1 MEQDQNNQAV
11 VETYTCFTAG
21 QPITGWTVKV
31 GDDCLADFETE
42 EEAKAYAESLNLGG
56 VL

>member
-1 MEQDQNNQAV
+1 MEQANEIQAV

-31 GDDCLADFETE
+31 GDDCLADFDSE
-42 EEAKAYAESLNLGG
+42 EEAKAYAESMNLGG